1 MRFLYLAIHHPRP
14 EHAENLLTAMD
25 RLAAAMSKVPGLIED
40 SAWLEADGTR
50 IVAMKAPRARPAIA

>member
-40 SAWLEADGTR
+40 SA
-50 IVAMKAPRARPAIA
+50 